1 MPAIKYIKKIVD
13 AQTGEIVEREFT
25 QEEYEQQTI
34 DQENLASR
42 LLG

>member
-1 MPAIKYIKKIVD
+1 MAAIKLVKKIVD
-13 AQTGEIVEREFT
+13 AQTGKIVEREFT